1 MGNII
6 VLENH
11 RHAQSDP
18 LAWLR
23 YAEEAKVKAAKESL
37 PLALSPS
44 GTLMAPLAAWR
55 PLA

>member
-1 MGNII
+1 MRNQI
-6 VLENH
+6 
-11 RHAQSDP
+11 

>member
-1 MGNII
+1 MRDQI
-6 VLENH
+6 
-11 RHAQSDP
+11 

-23 YAEEAKVKAAKESL
+23 YGEETKVKAAKESL

>member
-55 PLA
+55 PVA